1 DYSYGIDMGTGVDVG
16 GARLGVVATAGL
28 SNSWQTQDGISQ
40 YGEGR
45 TGRAEVLGSQE
56 YLPTTNQATVNGL
69 AAVNLQWDRHRV
81 GVGTMYVHDTEKEAR
96 SSDGYSYQAGQ
107 VRRHDT
113 TRWVEREL
121 VNTQMTGEHRFG
133 EYDDVG
139 IEWRAA
145 DGRARR
151 DRPYGRGDGVLG
163 DPGGFWRRPQQQ
175 TAVGE

>member
-1 DYSYGIDMGTGVDVG
+1 MVNAPINVLQTSDDINPDYSYGIDMGTGVDVG

-56 YLPTTNQATVNGL
+56 YLSTTNQATVNGL

-107 VRRHDT
+107 V
-113 TRWVEREL
+113 
-121 VNTQMTGEHRFG
+121 Q
-133 EYDDVG
+133 
-139 IEWRAA
+139 I
-145 DGRARR
+145 
-151 DRPYGRGDGVLG
+151 
-163 DPGGFWRRPQQQ
+163 
-175 TAVGE
+175 